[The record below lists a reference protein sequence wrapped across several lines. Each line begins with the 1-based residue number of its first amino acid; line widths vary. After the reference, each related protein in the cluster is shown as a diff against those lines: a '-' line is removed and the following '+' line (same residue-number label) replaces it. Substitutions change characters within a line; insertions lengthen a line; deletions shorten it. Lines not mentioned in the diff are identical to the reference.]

1 MYDSNINFIFLKIKF
16 SDGGGWFSAC
26 SYVNLNGRYYPSGIS
41 SGTFN
46 DGIYWAKFPSEYRP
60 PDPQKPQN
68 RLSAYRYSMTSVKMA
83 ILVDPNKN

>member
-1 MYDSNINFIFLKIKF
+1 MQF